1 MAFAK
6 YNKQADLDLLI
17 WEGNDQRRMVSE
29 MISANDIDSMKK
41 LLSLRCVYNEHVYW
55 CDLTTTPTAYQGAL
69 LFVLEFNSLPI
80 NQDRGFSN
88 AISELASLSPMV
100 PVLAV
105 RYLIEDLSDLSAEE
119 FSEVTSVIDLIS
131 LFENEDLPNLCAS
144 TMMRLDHSAK
154 SADIFMKYLGPATS
168 ATKAAISPKILKSIK
183 STKAVGE
190 RLANSA
196 KRWSNHLHL
205 LCNIDR

>member
-17 WEGNDQRRMVSE
+17 WGNDQRRMVSE

-41 LLSLRCVYNEHVYW
+41 LLSLRCVYNEHMYW

-88 AISELASLSPMV
+88 TISKLASLSPMV

-105 RYLIEDLSDLSAEE
+105 RYLIEDLSDLSADE
-119 FSEVTSVIDLIS
+119 FIDLIS